1 MVWRRAFLAVMLSLL
16 FAADV
21 AGQSGGETGSDK
33 PANKPAREASIQ
45 LVEENEY
52 FRVSRADLLPGAVNK
67 VEQHGRDTI
76 ILALGEGMTLV
87 TRKSTSPENLKEGD
101 ARFLQQ
107 GSVPK
112 IANVGSS
119 LPQLL
124 IVELKRHWDVEVR
137 ACSEPSTCTRLIKMG
152 DASIG
157 ETTSLFSNGF
167 ITAQRHR
174 LDPGG
179 TLDSSYFSS
188 RGKDHLLLIALTDL
202 QANFGGTAETLLR
215 GQTYSSDA
223 TEIEVNAPK
232 SEARWIVIR
241 LQTPKT

>member
-1 MVWRRAFLAVMLSLL
+1 MLWQRVWLVMAFAPLLAAGAV
-16 FAADV
+16 
-21 AGQSGGETGSDK
+21 GQSASEVSTRQSADK
-33 PANKPAREASIQ
+33 PVHQAVSQ

-52 FRVSRADLLPGAVNK
+52 YRVSRADLVPDAVSM
-67 VEQHGRDTI
+67 VDQHGRDTVI
-76 ILALGEGMTLV
+76 IALGEGLALT
-87 TRKSTSPENLKEGD
+87 TRKGLNREKLKEGE
-101 ARFLQQ
+101 ARFLPRESAPQIVNE
-107 GSVPK
+107 GK
-112 IANVGSS
+112 G

-124 IVELKRHWDVEVR
+124 IVELKRHWEVEVR

-152 DASIG
+152 DAPIG
-157 ETTSLFSNGF
+157 ETTSLFGNGF

-188 RGKDHLLLIALTDL
+188 KGKDHLLLIALTDL

-215 GQTYSSDA
+215 GQTYSSNA